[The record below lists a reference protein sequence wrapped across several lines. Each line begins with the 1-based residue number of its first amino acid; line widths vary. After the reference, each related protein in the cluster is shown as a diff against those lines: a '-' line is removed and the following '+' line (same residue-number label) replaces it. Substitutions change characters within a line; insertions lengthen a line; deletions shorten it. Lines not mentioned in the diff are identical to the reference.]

1 MIDELKVA
9 VVQMPAKQAV
19 FNPGAK
25 DENVKHIVSYI
36 QSLGKANDLVVFPE
50 LATCG
55 YTPFG
60 YSAKYK
66 IRLWEAADDFENSTG
81 MREILESTKEMDCL
95 FVIGFAE
102 RTRIKYDFYNS
113 AALIMRGDIL
123 GIHRKIHL
131 AGEEGHFFTPGPEP
145 KVFRTRIGNIGIGLC
160 YDMVFPE
167 MVRVLAIKGA
177 EIVIFPAGWA
187 DVGNLRLMSKV
198 LPVARAVENQT
209 FVIFC
214 NGVGVVGTERFQL
227 RFIGGS
233 RIVSPTGTVLAEST
247 TDREEVVTA
256 VLKKGELEEGASIFF
271 IFRDRQIGTYQP
283 LTYPYC
289 WIVEK

>member
-9 VVQMPAKQAV
+9 AVQMPVKQVV
-19 FNPGAK
+19 FNSAAK
-25 DENVKHIVSYI
+25 DENVEHIVSYI
-36 QSLGKANDLVVFPE
+36 RSLGKGNDLVVFPE

-66 IRLWEAADDFENSTG
+66 IKLWEAADDFENSSD
-81 MREILESTKEMDCL
+81 MHEILESTKETDCL

-102 RTRIKYDFYNS
+102 KTRIKYDFYNS
-113 AALIMRGDIL
+113 AALVMRGNVL

-145 KVFRTRIGNIGIGLC
+145 KVFRTRIGNIGMGLC

-167 MVRVLAIKGA
+167 MARVLAVKGA
-177 EIVIFPAGWA
+177 EIMIFPAGWA
-187 DVGNLRLMSKV
+187 DIGNLSLISKV

-209 FVIFC
+209 FTIFC
-214 NGVGVVGTERFQL
+214 NGVGVVGTEHFHIS
-227 RFIGGS
+227 FMGES

-256 VLKKGELEEGASIFF
+256 LLKKRDLEEGASIYF
-271 IFRDRQIGTYQP
+271 IFRDRQIGSYQP
-283 LTYPYC
+283 LTQPYC
-289 WIVEK
+289 